1 MLFGS
6 FILLL
11 VVYLLEAWRRFRS
24 AGKDDR
30 YLIFFAVSFW
40 FVFVVNS
47 LTGIILTVPHL
58 LLSFWILMLLPMVV
72 RPERSG
78 TAAAV

>member
-24 AGKDDR
+24 AAKDDR

-47 LTGIILTVPHL
+47 LTGIILTKPHL
-58 LLSFWILMLLPMVV
+58 LLAFWIVMLLPMVV
-72 RPERSG
+72 RPERSS
-78 TAAAV
+78 TAAVV